1 MLLLIISLL
10 TFDPL
15 SFNCA
20 LHSTQLALWGL
31 LITSTWSSWCVR
43 SVEFNRGR
51 HDDIKVCTAIEIFL
65 DFKSSDFLGRAELF
79 L

>member
-1 MLLLIISLL
+1 M
-10 TFDPL
+10 
-15 SFNCA
+15 
-20 LHSTQLALWGL
+20 
-31 LITSTWSSWCVR
+31 R

-79 L
+79 FVEIYINYAFSPSTLKHRIFT